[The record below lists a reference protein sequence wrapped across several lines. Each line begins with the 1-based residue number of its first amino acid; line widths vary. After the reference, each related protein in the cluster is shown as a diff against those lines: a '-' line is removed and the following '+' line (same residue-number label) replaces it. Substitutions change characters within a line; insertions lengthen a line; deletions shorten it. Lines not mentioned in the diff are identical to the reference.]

1 MPCFPRRGAVAAALS
16 LCLAL
21 AACGGGTSNQYA
33 GSTLAGQVLME
44 ASAPVAGS
52 ANICLFAVAD
62 GLGNPL
68 DTAVVPPVGTGTLL
82 TSGCISSNSQG
93 QFVQALPN
101 FYGPVLV
108 QVANGYYYNR
118 ASSSSVALSNL
129 TQTND
134 SLQALAFV
142 GGGGTVN
149 VVVSPL
155 TTIATAMANRMPGG
169 LNAANYAAAIAK
181 VEAEFQLGGLNITQ
195 APSSG
200 DAQDLVLRGI
210 ERYLVDPPGSTDDP
224 TGANLLNWNVAALTT
239 MSADYSNAYDA
250 INTSATHFTFY

>member
-1 MPCFPRRGAVAAALS
+1 MSSLPRRGAVAAALS

-44 ASAPVAGS
+44 ASAPVAGT

-68 DTAVVPPVGTGTLL
+68 TVTVPPVGTGTLL
-82 TSGCISSNSQG
+82 TTACISSNSQG

-129 TQTND
+129 TQTNA

-210 ERYLVDPPGSTDDP
+210 ERYLVDPPGTTDDP
-224 TGANLLNWNVAALTT
+224 AGANLLNWNVAALAT

-250 INTSATHFTFY
+250 INSSATQFTFN

>member
-1 MPCFPRRGAVAAALS
+1 MSCLPRRGAIAAALS

-21 AACGGGTSNQYA
+21 AACGGGTSSQYA
-33 GSTLAGQVLME
+33 GSTLAGQVLMD

-52 ANICLFAVAD
+52 ANICLFAIAD

-68 DTAVVPPVGTGTLL
+68 DTAVVPPLSTGTLL
-82 TSGCISSNSQG
+82 TPACITSNSQG

-129 TQTND
+129 SATNA
-134 SLQALAFV
+134 SLQAVAFI

-169 LNAANYAAAIAK
+169 LNAANYAAAAAK
-181 VEAEFQLGGLNITQ
+181 VEAEFQLGGLSITQ

-200 DAQDLVLRGI
+200 DAQDLALRGI
-210 ERYLVDPPGSTDDP
+210 ERYLVDPPGSSDDP
-224 TGANLLNWNVAALTT
+224 AGANLLNWNTAALAT

-250 INTSATHFTFY
+250 INASTQQFTFY